1 MVESKYVLYSLLA
14 GVIAGAL
21 SSIMM
26 LFKLN
31 AIEEFVREFMYQ
43 QLLLSGLSEEGA
55 SEVVKMAIDGVR
67 AFLWLAPIGPIINM
81 LFLGA
86 LLGVL
91 LDFLVKKL
99 RRPYYPSILTGLVLI
114 ALQVVPI
121 MVINWMYGSWFTELL
136 DRYIGLPF
144 IIAVPIVYT
153 ILLTIF
159 SSIKGPWTKWGEAKP
174 KIY

>member
-1 MVESKYVLYSLLA
+1 LVESKYVLYSLLA

>member
-1 MVESKYVLYSLLA
+1 MVESKYVLYSLSA
-14 GVIAGAL
+14 GVIAGVL

-26 LFKLN
+26 FFKLN

-43 QLLLSGLSEEGA
+43 QLLSSGFSEEGA

-99 RRPYYPSILTGLVLI
+99 RKPYYSSILTGLVLI

-121 MVINWMYGSWFTELL
+121 LIINEVYGSWFVELL
-136 DRYIGLPF
+136 DKHVGLPLLVAPS
-144 IIAVPIVYT
+144 IAYA
-153 ILLTIF
+153 ILLTVF
-159 SSIKGPWTKWGEAKP
+159 TSIKGPWTRWGEAKP